1 MHIIYI
7 YIYIY
12 IYIQLYASINE
23 MASCICISIFY
34 TDLHYVHVSLYT
46 HKLTLPYIY
55 IQLYMHAYRDRQTG
69 IAITLWRVVRWWV
82 TLPFEK
88 LQCKA

>member
-1 MHIIYI
+1 MKWLHV
-7 YIYIY
+7 
-12 IYIQLYASINE
+12 YAYLF
-23 MASCICISIFY
+23 FY
-34 TDLHYVHVSLYT
+34 TDLHYVHVSLYM

-69 IAITLWRVVRWWV
+69 IAITLWRVVKWWV